1 VLLALLIQST
11 VIAKV
16 VASPTDLK
24 LVDDSGN
31 VTKTIPGAWSLQDWS
46 PSGNAIAAIRNG
58 DLFQL
63 PEEKKIGSNVISSKF
78 AGERLLYLTKSGLSE
93 RGELLVPKATDFAVK
108 PDGTRMA
115 AVVGGRIFLLDADGH
130 FPRPLTRKEPAES
143 VRWSLDG
150 RWLAVL
156 GKGRLT
162 LMHPN
167 GTAAQDLG
175 EIQGNAV
182 SWSPGGPQLWARR
195 SDAWGIYDLQKREW
209 FRISGE
215 ATPRP
220 QWSGPGRLVVR
231 QGNRMVESSISGENE
246 TIAPDAAGAMIRP
259 SGFVGGAFPDP
270 FRRSS
275 PPRGSDSAFF
285 GTLIAADPL
294 ESTITIAIDR
304 EQSARGRERI
314 FVVPEVRT
322 YKFRGKEAELK
333 GFMPESE
340 VRLVGSATD
349 IRQIQT
355 AAEAEID
362 NALATETRSNRG
374 RTRNNNDRVNNAP
387 KRTQDSDGVSMD
399 RVVVPM
405 TYPILGT
412 KHRVTDTFLASREN
426 GLRRHHG
433 QDLMAPK
440 MTPLLAVFDG
450 IVWFSDRGTSSLSLD
465 GFNGFSAD
473 YLHINNDTPGTDDG
487 KGERRYAF
495 PMDLVPGQAV
505 RAGQII
511 AYCGD
516 SGNAENRGA
525 HLHFELSDRAG
536 GGAILNAIYSLR
548 AARQLKDPVYVDPSP
563 TLAPSGGQ
571 VRWDGVIADYNRQK
585 GSVAL
590 DLTATRRPGKSA
602 QAQLGPKRVYVT
614 VSSSQVVR
622 LAGDIDIPYGPE
634 ALRPGLRLSVVG
646 TPAAGKLAA
655 ATMVVSFPP
664 SGR

>member
-16 VASPTDLK
+16 VASPSDLK

-63 PEEKKIGSNVISSKF
+63 PEEKKIASNVISAKF

-130 FPRPLTRKEPAES
+130 FPRPLARKESAES
-143 VRWSLDG
+143 VSWSLDG
-150 RWLAVL
+150 RWLAVS

-167 GTAAQDLG
+167 GTASQDLG
-175 EIQGNAV
+175 EVQGSAV
-182 SWSPGGPQLWARR
+182 SWSPGGPQLWVRR
-195 SDAWGIYDLQKREW
+195 ADAWGVYDLQKREW

-215 ATPRP
+215 ASPRP
-220 QWSGPGRLVVR
+220 QWSGPGRLVLR
-231 QGNRMVESSISGENE
+231 QGNRMVEASISGETE
-246 TIAPDAAGAMIRP
+246 TVASDASEAMVRP
-259 SGFVGGAFPDP
+259 TGFVGGAFPDP
-270 FRRSS
+270 FRKS
-275 PPRGSDSAFF
+275 PPPKGSDSAFF
-285 GTLIAADPL
+285 GTLIATDPL
-294 ESTITIAIDR
+294 ESTITIAVER
-304 EQSARGRERI
+304 EQSPAGRERI

-322 YKFRGKEAELK
+322 LRYRGKESDIK

-340 VRLVGSATD
+340 VRLLGTANEV
-349 IRQIQT
+349 RQIQT
-355 AAEAEID
+355 AAEAEVD
-362 NALATETRSNRG
+362 TALAVENRATNRRARYDNN
-374 RTRNNNDRVNNAP
+374 RTNNAP
-387 KRTQDSDGVSMD
+387 RRAQDSDGVSMD

-412 KHRVTDTFLASREN
+412 KHRVTDTFLASRDN
-426 GLRRHHG
+426 GARRHHG

-450 IVWFSDRGTSSLSLD
+450 IVWFSDRGTSSLTLE

-516 SGNAENRGA
+516 SGNAEKRDA
-525 HLHFELSDRAG
+525 HLHFELSDSAG

-548 AARQLKDPVYVDPSP
+548 AARRIKEPIYVDPSP
-563 TLAPSGGQ
+563 TLVPAAGQ
-571 VRWDGVIADYNRQK
+571 LRWDGVIADYDRQK

-590 DLTATRRPGKSA
+590 DLTGVRRAGKSA
-602 QAQLGPKRVYVT
+602 QTQLGPKRVYVT
-614 VSSSQVVR
+614 VTSSQVVR
-622 LAGDIDIPYGPE
+622 LAGEIDIPYGPE
-634 ALRPGLRLSVVG
+634 ALRPGLRLSVIG